1 MGGAG
6 VIGLSNSGKR
16 NMPGLVSA
24 GVHFTTVVILIVLM
38 PLSGQ
43 HGKYTLFYNQMV
55 LYAMGAAKTITLH
68 VGFGIV
74 TDF

>member
-1 MGGAG
+1 MKEKHAWSCKCWCAFYHCSDFDS
-6 VIGLSNSGKR
+6 INAIKWSTFGKC
-16 NMPGLVSA
+16 
-24 GVHFTTVVILIVLM
+24 
-38 PLSGQ
+38 
-43 HGKYTLFYNQMV
+43 TLFYNQMM

>member
-1 MGGAG
+1 
-6 VIGLSNSGKR
+6 
-16 NMPGLVSA
+16 MPGLVSA

-43 HGKYTLFYNQMV
+43 HLGNVHFFNNQMM

>member
-6 VIGLSNSGKR
+6 VNGLSNSGNR

-24 GVHFTTVVILIVLM
+24 GVHFTSVVILIVLM

-43 HGKYTLFYNQMV
+43 HGKCTLFLQPNGVVCNGSCKNHHFTCRVCYC
-55 LYAMGAAKTITLH
+55 
-68 VGFGIV
+68 
-74 TDF
+74 D